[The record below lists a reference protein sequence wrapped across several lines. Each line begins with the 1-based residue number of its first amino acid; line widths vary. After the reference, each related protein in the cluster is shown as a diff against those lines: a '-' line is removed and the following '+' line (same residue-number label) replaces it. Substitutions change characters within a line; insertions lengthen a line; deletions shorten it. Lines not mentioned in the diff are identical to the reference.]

1 MADQAKLSYSSGTL
15 SVTLT
20 VLSVKG
26 AAEPETLSKFPGII
40 HNLLNGSLAEQ
51 NSGARQNPIIAF
63 QVMTMLQRRQV
74 VDWWLDTTR
83 TLDSLVAAPAGAPTG
98 ADAGASGY
106 LDGSY
111 KYYVSAIDNVGFSA
125 KGTISSVITST
136 GADRKITISYAAS
149 TNARGYKIFR
159 SIDPYNVWNVVGYS
173 EGLTFT
179 DTGDALGSE
188 AASVYLAA
196 VTPPSANS
204 ALSVVT
210 ANELEFSWAFETEL
224 ARMLT
229 MELQASSIFLTAAK
243 FPV

>member
-15 SVTLT
+15 FVTLD

-26 AAEPETLSKFPGII
+26 AAEPDKVSKFPGII
-40 HNLLNGSLAEQ
+40 HELLDGSLAEQ
-51 NSGARQNPIIAF
+51 NAGARQNPIIAF
-63 QVMTMLQRRQV
+63 QTMTILQRRQV

-83 TLDSLVAAPAGAPTG
+83 TLDSVIAAPGKPAG

-111 KYYVSAIDNVGFSA
+111 KYKIVAIDNVGYSA
-125 KGTISSVITST
+125 CGTISEIITST
-136 GADRKITISYAAS
+136 GADRKIAISYTGS
-149 TNARGYKIFR
+149 TNGRGYKIFR
-159 SIDPYNVWNVVGYS
+159 SIDPYTVWNVVGYS

-179 DTGDALGSE
+179 DTGDALSVG

-210 ANELEFSWAFETEL
+210 ANELEFEWAFETEL

-229 MELQASSIFLTAAK
+229 MELRASSIFLTAAK

>member
-1 MADQAKLSYSSGTL
+1 MADQAKLSYSSGAL

-40 HNLLNGSLAEQ
+40 HNLLDGSLAEQ
-51 NSGARQNPIIAF
+51 NAGARQNPIIAF

-83 TLDSLVAAPAGAPTG
+83 TLDSVITAPGTPTG
-98 ADAGASGY
+98 SPYSAGGY
-106 LDGSY
+106 LNGNY
-111 KYYVSAIDNVGFSA
+111 KYKVAAIDNVGYSA
-125 KGTISSVITST
+125 CGSQSNAISSGTTDGKIAIDYT
-136 GADRKITISYAAS
+136 GV

-159 SIDPYNVWNVVGYS
+159 SISPYSVWNVVGYS
-173 EGLTFT
+173 EGLTFS
-179 DTGDALGSE
+179 DSGDALGIG
-188 AASVYLAA
+188 AASVYLAS
-196 VTPPSANS
+196 VTPPTANS
-204 ALSVVT
+204 ALAVVT
-210 ANELEFSWAFETEL
+210 ANELEFEWAFETEL